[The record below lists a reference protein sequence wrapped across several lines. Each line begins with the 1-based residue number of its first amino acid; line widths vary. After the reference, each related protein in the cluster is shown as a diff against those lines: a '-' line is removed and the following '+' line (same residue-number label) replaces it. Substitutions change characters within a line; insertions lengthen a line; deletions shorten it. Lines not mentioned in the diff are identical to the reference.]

1 MTVVSAVVAALAAA
15 AWWARRRLVVVTVRG
30 SSMQPTFQHGDR
42 VLVRR
47 APITAIRPG
56 QVVVVAAGRPVGP
69 LPPDYPLWMIK
80 RLRAAPGD
88 PVPRDEVPA
97 LASVPEQT
105 VPAGRMVA
113 LGDNPAGADS
123 RQLGYFYT
131 ANLLGV
137 VTRRLTRAPIGTGG
151 ADAGRQRTSDGRIG

>member
-1 MTVVSAVVAALAAA
+1 MTVVTVVSAVGGVLTAALAVAG
-15 AWWARRRLVVVTVRG
+15 WWARRRLVVVTVRG
-30 SSMQPTFQHGDR
+30 SSMLPTFQHGDR

-56 QVVVVAAGRPVGP
+56 QVVVVAAGRPVDP
-69 LPPDYPLWMIK
+69 LPPDYPLWVIK

-88 PVPRDEVPA
+88 PVPRHEVPA

-105 VPAGRMVA
+105 VPADRMVA

-137 VTRRLTRAPIGTGG
+137 VTRRLARAPLGTG
-151 ADAGRQRTSDGRIG
+151 

>member
-1 MTVVSAVVAALAAA
+1 MTVLAVVCVVVGVLAAALAAA
-15 AWWARRRLVVVTVRG
+15 GWWARRHLVVVTVRG

-47 APITAIRPG
+47 APITAVRSG

-69 LPPDYPLWMIK
+69 RPPDDPLWMIK
-80 RLRAAPGD
+80 RLRAVPGD
-88 PVPRDEVPA
+88 PVPRGEVPA

-105 VPAGRMVA
+105 VPAGRLVA
-113 LGDNPAGADS
+113 LGDNPEGSDS
-123 RQLGYFYT
+123 RQLGYFHA

-137 VTRRLTRAPIGTGG
+137 VTLRLARAPLGG
-151 ADAGRQRTSDGRIG
+151 G